1 MRSAF
6 LVNPFGAREQEL
18 ADPIER
24 IVFAVPVSEGFVLDS
39 PAHRVQAPV
48 PDPHHMKGVGDPQG
62 VVEVWGHAG
71 PVVLGQVGG
80 RHPDRLE
87 PSRVLAAHHRRRSAT
102 AFPSTMSMSIRRS
115 RSTSSLT

>member
-62 VVEVWGHAG
+62 CGRG
-71 PVVLGQVGG
+71 VGTCRPGSARSG
-80 RHPDRLE
+80 RRP
-87 PSRVLAAHHRRRSAT
+87 P
-102 AFPSTMSMSIRRS
+102 P
-115 RSTSSLT
+115 